1 MCTLL
6 GAHVDTLFGLSSLLL
21 GVCVNTFRLS
31 SPQALMYTLLGA
43 HVDVVSIQLI
53 APCLA
58 GARVNTFRLSLTHAL
73 MCTLLVLMSTR
84 CFD

>member
-1 MCTLL
+1 MHRHGSSSDST
-6 GAHVDTLFGLSSLLL
+6 VGLSPRIEI

-31 SPQALMYTLLGA
+31 LPQALMCTLLGA

-58 GARVNTFRLSLTHAL
+58 GARVNTFRLSLTQAL